1 MRMLTREKIKQILD
15 LLRERFPGA
24 FSKKEFLVLKKGIDL
39 DICKD
44 NKININRTKLRTFLS
59 IYTAHPGYRKIHVV
73 GANRYDLKG
82 DIVGQVTE
90 EEYNNYKKFHETRL
104 KQKRFL
110 NQQKVTKN
118 KD

>member
-1 MRMLTREKIKQILD
+1 MLTKEEIKQILE

-24 FSKKEFLVLKKGIDL
+24 FSKKEFLILKKGIDL

-44 NKININRTKLRTFLS
+44 NDININRTKLRTFLRN
-59 IYTAHPGYRKIHVV
+59 YTGHPGYMKVHVV

-90 EEYNNYKKFHETRL
+90 EEYINYKKFHATRL

-110 NQQKVTKN
+110 KQQQATKQ